1 MTGARWVPKFSW
13 GVRAHAYVVIFHG
26 NFDRGQK
33 FSSILWYVLRMH
45 KVVINTKNCTYSP
58 DVAILDGVSVALGE
72 AETSDRN
79 AVVMRNAIPLPK
91 RKPQKVVLSEITPQ
105 NQLRNY
111 LSKSIVRAHSRPE
124 W

>member
-1 MTGARWVPKFSW
+1 MTTSTIEIRARKPRKS
-13 GVRAHAYVVIFHG
+13 Y
-26 NFDRGQK
+26 
-33 FSSILWYVLRMH
+33 L
-45 KVVINTKNCTYSP
+45 
-58 DVAILDGVSVALGE
+58 AILDGVSVALGE

-79 AVVMRNAIPLPK
+79 AVVMRNAIQIPK